1 MKGVSAKFNGTR
13 SANARNCGLHVA
25 RSSSTIQIM
34 SARYQLFLLRW
45 TNILA
50 ALTACS
56 LSAQSNLLINPS
68 FEKPGANPITYRCIL
83 NDLPDWEFASN
94 GANRCPAA
102 APDGNV
108 IVSFDSFLAQN
119 VPTVPGRHYFLKF
132 ASQGGLTGASFG
144 PQLITT
150 LTNLGGTN
158 YYFNQPWFYSYCH
171 FEATGSVTRL
181 SLLATQWVNVDD
193 LLLGWL
199 DEPVTLVQPPTAT
212 EVPLGGRA
220 TLTVKA
226 QGGPPLTYQWFK
238 DSAPIEG
245 ATGAVYYITNG
256 TSEMAGLYHVT
267 VSNHVNSAVSA
278 PVQLTLDAS
287 PREPQVTFQPEGFA
301 LISGSAAILRSAA
314 SGTPP
319 LRFQWRRDGTNLPGE
334 TNTLIKF
341 TPLSVEHGGIYEVT
355 VENQHGST
363 VSLPATVDVK
373 TVARVGALQFYPNTF
388 PAYRQPCFDSDGVTP
403 LAGSAYRCQ
412 FYAGEDSAR
421 MSPLGLPQ
429 EFRSGGLAGLPTS
442 LPGLWFTFPDNSTNW
457 NIQYQ
462 LRAWESAF
470 GASYE
475 ESRSLGGKV
484 GKSLLLS
491 RTLKPIDVPP
501 GQVIAPGLTL
511 HAGLP
516 GFTTGRISVGGTTE
530 DGLVEW
536 ELTGAAGYTYLIER
550 RHPPNTWLPFQ
561 VLSNA
566 SGIVIFTDPDQRAH
580 SPGFYRARM
589 LD

>member
-1 MKGVSAKFNGTR
+1 MH
-13 SANARNCGLHVA
+13 ARF
-25 RSSSTIQIM
+25 RP
-34 SARYQLFLLRW
+34 FLLTS
-45 TNILA
+45 TNILL
-50 ALTACS
+50 ALTAFS
-56 LSAQSNLLINPS
+56 LAAQSNLLTNAS

-83 NDLPDWEFASN
+83 NDLPEWEFASN
-94 GANRCPAA
+94 GANRCPAS
-102 APDGNV
+102 APHGNV

-119 VPTVPGRHYFLKF
+119 VPTVPGRRYYLKF
-132 ASQGGLTGASFG
+132 ASQGGFTGASFG
-144 PQLITT
+144 SQLVTT

-171 FEATGSVTRL
+171 FEATTGAVTRL

-199 DEPVTLVQPPTAT
+199 DEPISLVQPPAAT
-212 EVPLGGRA
+212 EAPLGGRA

-226 QGGPPLTYQWFK
+226 QGGPPLSYQWFK
-238 DSAPIEG
+238 DSAAIAG

-256 TSEMAGLYHVT
+256 TSETAGLYHVV
-267 VSNHVNSAVSA
+267 VSNHVNAVASA
-278 PVQLTLDAS
+278 PVHLSIDAS
-287 PREPQVTFQPEGFA
+287 PREPQVTFQPEGFE
-301 LISGSAAILRSAA
+301 LIAGSAAVLRSAA

-319 LRFQWRRDGTNLPGE
+319 LRLQWRRNGTNLPGE

-341 TPLSVEHGGIYEVT
+341 TPLSVEQAGVYELT
-355 VENQHGST
+355 VENSHGST
-363 VSLPATVDVK
+363 VSLPATVVVK
-373 TVARVGALQFYPNTF
+373 TAARVGALQFYSNTF
-388 PAYRQPCFDSDGVTP
+388 PAYRQPCFDSDGMTP
-403 LAGSAYRCQ
+403 LAGSAYQCQ
-412 FYAGEDSAR
+412 FYAGESSER

-442 LPGLWFTFPDNSTNW
+442 LPTLWFTFPDSSTNW

-484 GKSLLLS
+484 GKSVLRS
-491 RTLKPIDVPP
+491 QTLKPINVPP

-511 HAGLP
+511 LAGLP
-516 GFTTGRISVGGTTE
+516 GFTTGRIAAGGTTE

-550 RHPPNTWLPFQ
+550 RHPPHTWLPFQ
-561 VLSNA
+561 VLSNT
-566 SGIVIFTDPDQRAH
+566 SGIVIFTDPNQHAH